1 MYLKNYTSE
10 VAVDVTIPR
19 IEKFLVAAGADGIQ
33 KMYTNE
39 RLTAIMF
46 LIDFEPGKQVTIR
59 LPSNADKC
67 TDALWQDYQM
77 AVPKGRK
84 TRDDFIDQGER
95 TAWKLVQDWV
105 EVQISLIKLK
115 QVETLQV
122 FLGYVWDGEKDFY
135 TQVKNTQYRA
145 LLSEPKKS
153 A

>member
-10 VAVDVTIPR
+10 VPVDVTIPR
-19 IEKFLVAAGADGIQ
+19 IEKFLISAGADGIQ
-33 KMYTNE
+33 KMYTSE

-46 LIDFEPGKQVTIR
+46 LIDFEPGRQVTIR

-67 TDALWQDYQM
+67 TDALWKDYQM
-77 AVPKGRK
+77 SVPKGRK
-84 TRDDFIDQGER
+84 TREDFLDQGER
-95 TAWKLVQDWV
+95 TAWKLVQDWC

-135 TQVKNTQYRA
+135 TQVKTSNYRA
-145 LLSEPKKS
+145 LLPERT
-153 A
+153 

>member
-10 VAVDVTIPR
+10 VPVDVTIPR
-19 IEKFLVAAGADGIQ
+19 IEKFLISAGADGIQ
-33 KMYTNE
+33 KMYTSE

-46 LIDFEPGKQVTIR
+46 LIDFEPGRQVTIR

-67 TDALWQDYQM
+67 TDALWKDYQM
-77 AVPKGRK
+77 SVPKGRK

-135 TQVKNTQYRA
+135 TQVKTTNYRA
-145 LLSEPKKS
+145 LLPAST
-153 A
+153 